1 MGLGKVILVS
11 MWFLFFELLAKQKS
25 KMHAKMNIFILS
37 LRPKKAKNAFENEY
51 IHFLHLKMEFSQE
64 QHGKIL
70 QILC

>member
-1 MGLGKVILVS
+1 
-11 MWFLFFELLAKQKS
+11 MWFLFFELLAKQKP
-25 KMHAKMNIFILS
+25 KMHGKMNIFILS

-51 IHFLHLKMEFSQE
+51 IHFFAPKNGLYQE